1 MGSSSLMATPCEVD
15 FSNPIAADVE
25 QYFQVAHLAS
35 QGRVAL
41 FRLAQDV
48 AVSGFGSRQSLY
60 ERFFFGPPNL
70 MAAVYFDLYNK
81 DDMIERVDELLKRDD
96 ASQGLQWL

>member
-1 MGSSSLMATPCEVD
+1 
-15 FSNPIAADVE
+15 
-25 QYFQVAHLAS
+25 
-35 QGRVAL
+35 
-41 FRLAQDV
+41 
-48 AVSGFGSRQSLY
+48 
-60 ERFFFGPPNL
+60 